1 MGIFKRQKPQSKEG
15 KERETRMFFTA
26 TNSPH
31 PTFDLSG
38 CDLVKT
44 PTGLLSRCKNLQ
56 KTTLDLSNNRLK
68 TLDGNCEN
76 LDELIELRLANN
88 NFKELPLDASKMK
101 NLRILDLSG
110 NPNFNKIDQC
120 LALPQLRI
128 LRLNSTS
135 VTKIP
140 HDIFQREC
148 PLWIDTDAK
157 LRYPAGNEQKVTEKL
172 NQCKTLD
179 SLLLELQ
186 LRYCELFIP
195 PENLFN
201 VINDQEKTE
210 LDMSHNHLL
219 DFKLDEN
226 EAVIRNLRLMQL
238 NLSHNRL
245 TFLPPS
251 ISLLES
257 LTELNV
263 SHNDLCI
270 LPKEL
275 SKMNGL
281 KKLDVSF
288 NLNLFYLPKP
298 PCLLHVNI
306 SSTAIQLSNEFKSKI
321 ASIVD
326 ENTAP
331 VPGIS
336 DVVSSS
342 LGWPL
347 TKPTILSV
355 SPYRHKPIQIFKTP
369 TRCRFSIGLWQKL
382 PQNSAHFS

>member
-1 MGIFKRQKPQSKEG
+1 
-15 KERETRMFFTA
+15 
-26 TNSPH
+26 
-31 PTFDLSG
+31 
-38 CDLVKT
+38 
-44 PTGLLSRCKNLQ
+44 
-56 KTTLDLSNNRLK
+56 
-68 TLDGNCEN
+68 
-76 LDELIELRLANN
+76 
-88 NFKELPLDASKMK
+88 
-101 NLRILDLSG
+101 
-110 NPNFNKIDQC
+110 
-120 LALPQLRI
+120 
-128 LRLNSTS
+128 
-135 VTKIP
+135 
-140 HDIFQREC
+140 
-148 PLWIDTDAK
+148 
-157 LRYPAGNEQKVTEKL
+157 
-172 NQCKTLD
+172 
-179 SLLLELQ
+179 
-186 LRYCELFIP
+186 
-195 PENLFN
+195 
-201 VINDQEKTE
+201 
-210 LDMSHNHLL
+210 MSHNHLL